1 MGTTHKNSSFLRFF
15 VFFLIFSRQLP
26 QEAKLFAQVDK
37 NWRDIMRRTIDK
49 PNALTAGTVSG
60 LLEILQGCNSTLEKI
75 HHSLEVR
82 IILFPI
88 REYIFFLCNDP

>member
-1 MGTTHKNSSFLRFF
+1 MGTIPNKNSLTFF
-15 VFFLIFSRQLP
+15 CILYNRQLP

-82 IILFPI
+82 MILFLI
-88 REYIFFLCNDP
+88 RQHYFVL